1 MSIFRIYPNKSN
13 TIASGVYSIFN
24 SGQNAVTDL
33 WYGGGGTDTA
43 PERRNSIS
51 RFIVKFDLDE
61 LSNKMS
67 AMEINPTLVSSF
79 RLRMKNAIPGDR
91 ILEPEYEFDVLDK
104 RVAASFDLIAFPINK
119 DWDEGRGYD
128 LFKENYLVR
137 QNGNPLITG
146 YSNWDSATL
155 MTNWDEPGV
164 YTDPTGSTYSGETIE
179 SGMTISA
186 ELSNTNITVPTNFYF
201 TTSAN
206 TLMADGTISA
216 STIGNNMYISFSG
229 SSISTLDWYNSL
241 GSTSFSG
248 LGLTVNNYSTS
259 TFISSGYFVLSA
271 NTAVS
276 NINFYSTQ
284 HFDIG
289 NEDINMD
296 ITDIVRDW
304 LSGGSQ
310 NYGIG
315 VAYRRDYELLS
326 TDTRYISSFFTEKT
340 NTAFKPFIEVVYN
353 QSFQDD
359 RLQVTN
365 NRTSRLFLYT
375 FSGNNAVN
383 YYSAGTVDIQTI
395 GGTPVMTGL
404 TPTHLENGVYYVDVL
419 MSSANRGEQYK
430 DVWRGITFVPG
441 VDQQDITQ
449 IFTIRDNFYLNN
461 VPDVNEYSIS
471 VYGISDNSILSIGE
485 NHKVFVDLRVNYSSR
500 NQPKTA
506 YDLKY
511 RIVMNNQDE
520 VVPWTSINQAVI
532 NKCKTNY
539 FVLETGWLLHNQ
551 SYRIEY
557 RVDEFGTNR
566 VLPNSTVFRV
576 IRPDGF

>member
-1 MSIFRIYPNKSN
+1 MSFFVFNINMQTKKIKCLGVIKKNCRIFIVKQTMGVFRIYPSKSN
-13 TIASGVYSIFN
+13 TIASGAYVSYN

-33 WYGGGGTDTA
+33 WYGGGGGDTA
-43 PERRNSIS
+43 LEKRNSIS
-51 RFIVKFDLDE
+51 RFIVKFDLEE
-61 LSNKMS
+61 LTEKMS
-67 AMEINPTLVSSF
+67 AMEINPNLVSSF

-91 ILEPEYEFDVLDK
+91 ILEPEYEFDVLEK

-128 LFKENYLVR
+128 LYKENYLVR
-137 QNGNPLITG
+137 QYGNPLLTG
-146 YSNWDSATL
+146 YSNWNFATL
-155 MTNWDEPGV
+155 MTTWDEPGV
-164 YTDPTGSTYSGETIE
+164 YTNPT
-179 SGMTISA
+179 
-186 ELSNTNITVPTNFYF
+186 
-201 TTSAN
+201 
-206 TLMADGTISA
+206 A
-216 STIGNNMYISFSG
+216 ST
-229 SSISTLDWYNSL
+229 
-241 GSTSFSG
+241 
-248 LGLTVNNYSTS
+248 
-259 TFISSGYFVLSA
+259 
-271 NTAVS
+271 AVTY
-276 NINFYSTQ
+276 YSTQ

-304 LSGGSQ
+304 LSGGSE

-326 TDTRYISSFFTEKT
+326 TDTRYISSFFTENT

-359 RLQVTN
+359 RLQVSN
-365 NRTSRLFLYT
+365 NRNSRLFLYT

-383 YYSAGTVDIQTI
+383 YYSAGTVDIQTL
-395 GGTPVMTGL
+395 GGAPVITGL
-404 TPTHLENGVYYVDVL
+404 TPTQLENGVYYIDIL
-419 MSSANRGEQYK
+419 MSAATRGEQYK

-441 VDQQDITQ
+441 IDQQDITQ
-449 IFTIRDNFYLNN
+449 IFTIRDNYYLNN
-461 VPDVNEYSIS
+461 VPDVNDYSIS
-471 VYGISDNSILSIGE
+471 VYGIGDNSILTIGE

-506 YDLKY
+506 YDIKY

-551 SYRIEY
+551 SYKIEY
-557 RVDEFGTNR
+557 RVDEFGTKR
-566 VLPNSTVFRV
+566 VLPNSTIFRV
-576 IRPDGF
+576 IRPEGF